1 MARTAITGQSMAGAF
16 AARAAPTNLDKTN
29 GHSYGPVDGNK
40 LILLFHLSAA
50 TAADTITLKA
60 GVNPPAIRAGI
71 GDLVYTCAGGAAEIV
86 IGPIENARFKQS
98 DGKFW
103 IDLAGTSI
111 AGTLEA
117 YVHS

>member
-16 AARAAPTNLDKTN
+16 AARVTPTTLDKTN

-60 GVNPPAIRAGI
+60 GVNPPAMRSGI
-71 GDLVYTCAGGAAEIV
+71 GDLVYTCAGGAAEVV

-98 DGKFW
+98 DGKFY
-103 IDLAGTSI
+103 IDLAGATI
-111 AGTLEA
+111 AGTVEA